1 MDASSLPA
9 DAEPLPIV
17 EPDLLMATFTPD
29 GMPTF
34 RNEAWVRV
42 LGNSNDVWSDLSDED
57 IARTRKF
64 TTDAAAGL
72 LVTNEFFLLSPSDED
87 PLPLLLSFLPVHVAE
102 NGTAEVKAVV
112 VSGEVL
118 REPDTW
124 MQNQT
129 QRNRVETLG
138 RMTMGI
144 AHDFNNL
151 LSGILGYTEL
161 LKQSA
166 DEGEP
171 IGTQREYLRTIE
183 RAALDGASLIRKIQ
197 QYIRNEQQKQ
207 FEPLDVETLIRECVS
222 LSRPYWYNEP
232 RRQGISIDI
241 DLELATVPPIL
252 GSGTE
257 LREVFL
263 NLILNAVQ
271 AMPDGGKLR
280 IASQDEGNGLIRV
293 TVEDSGGGM
302 PEHVRRRIFE
312 PLFTTKGERGT
323 GMGLSVSYGI
333 IREHD
338 GRIEVESAP
347 GEGTRFN
354 ISLPASAEDAAVKSR
369 KEPESAVQP
378 ARVLVVDDEPMV
390 RSLLVKLLGRRGH
403 DVVDASSGP
412 QALELISGGTD
423 FDIIFTDHGMP
434 DMNGRQFAK
443 ALRALPFTDLVVLL
457 TGDTEVGDSDDII
470 DLVLGKPFKLQ
481 QLDKAIRD
489 LVVRADG

>member
-1 MDASSLPA
+1 MDASTLPA
-9 DAEPLPIV
+9 DAEPLPLV
-17 EPDLLMATFTPD
+17 EPDLLMATLTPD
-29 GMPTF
+29 GTPTF
-34 RNEAWVRV
+34 QNEAWIRV
-42 LGNSNDVWSDLSDED
+42 LGDSTDVWSDLSDED
-57 IARTRKF
+57 VARTRKY
-64 TTDAAAGL
+64 TSDAASGL
-72 LVTNEFFLLSPSDED
+72 LVTNEFFLLSPSDDD
-87 PLPLLLSFLPVHVAE
+87 PLPLLLSFLPVHVSTD
-102 NGTAEVKAVV
+102 GTAQVKAVV

-161 LKQSA
+161 LKQSS

-171 IGTQREYLRTIE
+171 IATQREYLRTIE

-197 QYIRNEQQKQ
+197 QYIRNEQQTQ
-207 FEPLDVETLIRECVS
+207 FEPLDVETLIRECIS

-232 RRQGISIDI
+232 RRRGISIDI
-241 DLELATVPPIL
+241 DLDVQSVPPIL

-271 AMPDGGKLR
+271 AMPKGGKLR
-280 IASQDEGNGLIRV
+280 IASTTNNNGMIRIA
-293 TVEDSGGGM
+293 VEDSGDGM
-302 PEHVRRRIFE
+302 PEHIRRRIFE

-333 IREHD
+333 IREHE
-338 GRIEVESAP
+338 GRIEVESSP
-347 GEGTRFN
+347 GEGTRFI
-354 ISLPASAEDAAVKSR
+354 ISLPASSERTAVKTR
-369 KEPESAVQP
+369 KEPEASVQP

-403 DVVDASSGP
+403 EVVDASSGP
-412 QALELISGGTD
+412 AALELMTGGAR

-434 DMNGRQFAK
+434 DMNGRQFA
-443 ALRALPFTDLVVLL
+443 AAVRSLPYTGPIVLL
-457 TGDTEVGDSDDII
+457 TGDTEVGDSDDVI

-481 QLDKAIRD
+481 QLDRAIRD
-489 LVVRADG
+489 LVVNAED

>member
-1 MDASSLPA
+1 
-9 DAEPLPIV
+9 
-17 EPDLLMATFTPD
+17 
-29 GMPTF
+29 
-34 RNEAWVRV
+34 
-42 LGNSNDVWSDLSDED
+42 
-57 IARTRKF
+57 
-64 TTDAAAGL
+64 
-72 LVTNEFFLLSPSDED
+72 
-87 PLPLLLSFLPVHVAE
+87 
-102 NGTAEVKAVV
+102 
-112 VSGEVL
+112 
-118 REPDTW
+118 
-124 MQNQT
+124 
-129 QRNRVETLG
+129 
-138 RMTMGI
+138 
-144 AHDFNNL
+144 
-151 LSGILGYTEL
+151 
-161 LKQSA
+161 
-166 DEGEP
+166 
-171 IGTQREYLRTIE
+171 
-183 RAALDGASLIRKIQ
+183 
-197 QYIRNEQQKQ
+197 
-207 FEPLDVETLIRECVS
+207 
-222 LSRPYWYNEP
+222 
-232 RRQGISIDI
+232 
-241 DLELATVPPIL
+241 
-252 GSGTE
+252 
-257 LREVFL
+257 
-263 NLILNAVQ
+263 
-271 AMPDGGKLR
+271 MPDGGKLR

-369 KEPESAVQP
+369 KEPESVVQP

-403 DVVDASSGP
+403 EVVDASSGP

-443 ALRALPFTDLVVLL
+443 ALRALPFTGPVVLL